1 MKCENEKCTREASV
15 KNQHYFPDKW
25 LCTYHA
31 NKATKEGRRKRKETQ
46 SRRENHFTCA
56 LFLDS

>member
-31 NKATKEGRRKRKETQ
+31 NKATKEGRRKRKETKKINK
-46 SRRENHFTCA
+46 S
-56 LFLDS
+56 